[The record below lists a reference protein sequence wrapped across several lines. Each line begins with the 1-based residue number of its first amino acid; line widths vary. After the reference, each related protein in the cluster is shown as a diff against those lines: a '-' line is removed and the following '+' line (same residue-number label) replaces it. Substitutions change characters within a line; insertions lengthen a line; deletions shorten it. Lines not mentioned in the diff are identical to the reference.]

1 MAPLPSARWHRVV
14 MCGRSQKCW
23 EHLGTLWWRG
33 LFGGNTRV
41 PMGILLGHW
50 IFFWD
55 RWEQNVFIT
64 KIRGLDRG
72 CFCTIFPMDM
82 RNRWD
87 MCACFWFLKQTI
99 EPNIWYI
106 TKWVYTYCIYIY
118 IHCTYIYILYIW
130 QTKKNTRWIVVVE
143 TRWGMGIGYWIPGIN
158 LWSASYISDNL
169 RLEHCHFE
177 SFWSE
182 IEWHTLARLV
192 FGWCQWCS
200 SFLLK
205 NSYRNLWRD

>member
-33 LFGGNTRV
+33 LFGGKTRV

-50 IFFWD
+50 RFLWD

-64 KIRGLDRG
+64 KIRDLDRG

-82 RNRWD
+82 RNRWNI
-87 MCACFWFLKQTI
+87 CACFWFLKQTI

-106 TKWVYTYCIYIY
+106 TKWVYKYCIYIYCTYIYIVYICIHIYLYCIYIY
-118 IHCTYIYILYIW
+118 IVYIYSMQFCTTIMGVRPVPFLKQIW
-130 QTKKNTRWIVVVE
+130 YVECSCSWSKTRQGSKWQ
-143 TRWGMGIGYWIPGIN
+143 RWWDI
-158 LWSASYISDNL
+158 
-169 RLEHCHFE
+169 
-177 SFWSE
+177 
-182 IEWHTLARLV
+182 T
-192 FGWCQWCS
+192 
-200 SFLLK
+200 
-205 NSYRNLWRD
+205 

>member
-87 MCACFWFLKQTI
+87 MCACFWFLKQAI

-106 TKWVYTYCIYIY
+106 TKWVYTYC
-118 IHCTYIYILYIW
+118 
-130 QTKKNTRWIVVVE
+130 
-143 TRWGMGIGYWIPGIN
+143 IGYWIPGIN